1 MPAITKTLLIRQT
14 PFKNKTMINAVSPP
28 MWDFCS
34 ALHRCCL
41 RVISGLLVLWA
52 LLGAGSVH
60 ADDLQVTVND
70 AFINLYS
77 GPGRG
82 YPIFHVVERGETI
95 TLLKSRT
102 DWIKIRTYRGKTGW
116 VRRNDMQ
123 HTLGPDGQPPVFAD
137 SKQEDYLTDRFELG
151 VAMGDFE
158 GADSL
163 TGTLGYRFT
172 NHLTAELRVAQNT
185 GQFSDSQILAV
196 ALLHQPFPEWRISPF
211 FSLGTGEIKTLP
223 SATLVDPQDRK
234 DTLIQASLG
243 SYIHLTGRFFMRVEY
258 TNHMI
263 LTSRNNNE
271 EVNEWKVGFNIFF

>member
-1 MPAITKTLLIRQT
+1 
-14 PFKNKTMINAVSPP
+14 MINAVSLPLG
-28 MWDFCS
+28 DVCFV
-34 ALHRCCL
+34 LHRRCL
-41 RVISGLLVLWA
+41 RGIGGLLFLCAALW
-52 LLGAGSVH
+52 LSPGAW
-60 ADDLQVTVND
+60 ADDDPQVTVND
-70 AFINLYS
+70 AYINVHN

-82 YPIFHVVERGETI
+82 YPIFHVVERGEVI

-102 DWIKIRTYRGKTGW
+102 DWIKIKTYRGKTGW
-116 VRRNDMQ
+116 VRRRDLQ
-123 HTLGPDGQPPVFAD
+123 FTLGPDGQPPELD
-137 SKQEDYLTDRFELG
+137 DPKQEDYLTDRFELG
-151 VAMGDFE
+151 VALGDFN

-172 NHLTAELRVAQNT
+172 ENLTAELRVAQNT

-223 SATLVDPQDRK
+223 SATLVEPEDRN

-263 LTSRNNNE
+263 LTSRNDNE

>member
-1 MPAITKTLLIRQT
+1 
-14 PFKNKTMINAVSPP
+14 MINAVSHSLG
-28 MWDFCS
+28 DFCS
-34 ALHRCCL
+34 ALRRRCCTG
-41 RVISGLLVLWA
+41 IGGLLFLCAGLCLGQVTWA
-52 LLGAGSVH
+52 
-60 ADDLQVTVND
+60 DEDPQVTVND
-70 AFINLYS
+70 AYINVHN

-82 YPIFHVVERGETI
+82 YPVFHVVERGEVI

-102 DWIKIRTYRGKTGW
+102 DWIKIKTYRGKTGW
-116 VRRNDMQ
+116 VRRSDIQ

-137 SKQEDYLTDRFELG
+137 PAREDYLTDRFELG
-151 VAMGDFE
+151 VALGDFQ

-172 NHLTAELRVAQNT
+172 EHLTAELRVAQNT

-196 ALLHQPFPEWRISPF
+196 ALLHQPFPEWRVSPF
-211 FSLGTGEIKTLP
+211 FSLGTGEIKTQP
-223 SATLVDPQDRK
+223 SATLIEPEDRK